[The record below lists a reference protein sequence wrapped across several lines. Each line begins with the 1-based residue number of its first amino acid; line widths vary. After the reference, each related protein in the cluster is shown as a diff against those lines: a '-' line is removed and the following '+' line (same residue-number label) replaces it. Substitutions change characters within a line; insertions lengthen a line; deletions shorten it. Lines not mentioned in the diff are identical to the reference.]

1 MRQAPG
7 LAFLPGGLPSPWA
20 IPPEPGPRT
29 KVGGGAATIHG
40 WFSLDHSAQVWVGTA
55 GGITKKKKKGHGP
68 PFLQHLPHLS
78 WTFLGM

>member
-7 LAFLPGGLPSPWA
+7 LAFLPAAYRPLGHTA
-20 IPPEPGPRT
+20 RARPPHQGW
-29 KVGGGAATIHG
+29 GGGATIHG

-55 GGITKKKKKGHGP
+55 GGITKKKKKGHCP